1 MHSSGAAEKGARGL
15 EPLSNR
21 LWRALVP
28 SSCLWGI
35 SNCAGWITSNGYGET
50 TAKTLRSNRV
60 VTLIQQQDIIN
71 RNC

>member
-28 SSCLWGI
+28 SSCLWGLAI
-35 SNCAGWITSNGYGET
+35 VLVGLHLMATV
-50 TAKTLRSNRV
+50 KQL
-60 VTLIQQQDIIN
+60 QKH
-71 RNC
+71 